1 MKQHLLVAT
10 LTFVL
15 GISTLAPAL
24 GQVVLSEESFGE
36 FSGNPIS
43 PTFVNLTPGDNSV
56 SGQVGPA
63 LPDGT
68 FMVDFE
74 RRRLNF

>member
-24 GQVVLSEESFGE
+24 GQIVFSEESVGE
-36 FSGNPIS
+36 EDKLLQAKSSLDLTDVDLPK
-43 PTFVNLTPGDNSV
+43 PTG
-56 SGQVGPA
+56 
-63 LPDGT
+63 
-68 FMVDFE
+68 
-74 RRRLNF
+74 